1 MSKLLILV
9 TGFSLL
15 AFGAEV
21 EISVRF
27 DPEKHEI
34 FGSQWITF
42 SEPQEEAWFVVLAN
56 LGREPNPYVSPLIQ
70 DSIYVSG
77 FDPAWTRIERAV
89 WEKTGEDLPFEL
101 LPAPATYQTYSLSDV
116 LLRVFL
122 PSEAGKLRLDFR
134 TRFPHVWVEPGRLGD
149 IYTWRFGWHPILLP
163 EKPSEAFPLVLPFH
177 EYTVELELPEGWQA
191 FLPGEQKREGNVFK
205 TSFAQAVNSVALFFG
220 PKERFRTFQLES
232 GGRLLEGVALPG
244 DEAALR
250 ALLTWIP
257 EILSWYEERFGPYPE
272 KRILLVEHPTPVVV
286 AMTAEG
292 IVFLPRWFFSRENL
306 TAAGTLTRLGI
317 YILAH
322 ELAHFWWGIGAGVD
336 FDAENWLSE
345 GLCQYLSITWY
356 EERFGA
362 EGGNLFVFERKGL
375 GEELVDYALGFVN
388 LREHLT
394 ELPYLQL
401 FFYGFDEALVK
412 PTREVKYDQATADRL
427 YNKGYLVLR
436 ALAHVLGEENFHR
449 GLRAVMEKYRGKTLS
464 VSEFRKT
471 LEEETGQDLSEFF
484 ADWVLGEAWADY
496 GIRGFSQRRTETG
509 YWVELSLTYRGTGI
523 LPVPVL
529 LSGPEEKKETFTWTP
544 SGAPE
549 EKLEVALSFPVQEVI
564 LDPEHRIPDVDRLN
578 NRWPRRYVLALKNDL
593 PLDGYLVTMGSAGA
607 FALTYLDR
615 FGFAVYPQELSAE
628 AFVNFGRV
636 GSLSGWVQ
644 IQETLVGAL
653 TFTQNLWAT
662 PKTGSTATYWEW
674 VGNLSFTL
682 ARIPEWAFALGISW
696 SEVIARARAGSA
708 SFLFVPEFGY
718 GIQFNHTE
726 LFGLGPNFYLT
737 PTLSLGYAAPNLPQR
752 FWPSLSELRTQALS
766 LTGAPI
772 GQYKAAGILGVWLP
786 PYYPDYS
793 LGNAALVSKVRPRLF
808 LSGGQ
813 VWDDPR
819 ERRTYLEVGG
829 ELWITVEA
837 LGGLWAANFVVGLA
851 YPLLP
856 AGPTLLYFGL
866 GR

>member
-1 MSKLLILV
+1 MRKLWILLV
-9 TGFSLL
+9 GFSLL

-21 EISVRF
+21 KISVRF

-34 FGSQWITF
+34 FGSQWITL
-42 SEPQEEAWFVVLAN
+42 SEPQKEAWFLLLAN
-56 LGREPNPYVSPLIQ
+56 LGREPNPFISPLIQ
-70 DSIYVSG
+70 DSLYVSG
-77 FDPAWTRIERAV
+77 FDPSWTKIERAV
-89 WEKTGEDLPFEL
+89 WEKTGEELPFEL

-116 LLRVFL
+116 LLRVLL
-122 PSEAGKLRLDFR
+122 PSEGGTLRLDFR

-163 EKPSEAFPLVLPFH
+163 EKPSEAFPFVLPFH
-177 EYTVELELPEGWQA
+177 AYAVELELPEGWQA
-191 FLPGEQKREGNVFK
+191 FLPGEEESEGNVFR
-205 TSFAQAVNSVALFFG
+205 TRFPRPVNSVALFFG
-220 PKERFRTFQLES
+220 PKERFRTVKLES
-232 GGRLLEGVALPG
+232 AGRLLEGVALPG

-257 EILSWYEERFGPYPE
+257 EILSWYEERFGPYPG
-272 KRILLVEHPTPVVV
+272 KRILLVEHPTPVGV

-306 TAAGTLTRLGI
+306 TAAGTLSRLGI

-322 ELAHFWWGIGAGVD
+322 ELGHLWWGIGAGVD

-345 GLCQYLSITWY
+345 GLSQYLSITWY

-362 EGGNLFVFERKGL
+362 EGGNLFVFEKKGL
-375 GEELVDYALGFVN
+375 GEELVDYALGFLN

-412 PTREVKYDQATADRL
+412 PAREVKYDQATADRL

-436 ALAHVLGEENFHR
+436 ALAHVLGEENLQR
-449 GLRAVMEKYRGKTLS
+449 GLRAVMEKYRGRTLS
-464 VSEFRKT
+464 VSDFRRT

-496 GIRGFSQRRTETG
+496 GIRGFSQRRAETG
-509 YWVELSLTYRGTGI
+509 YRVELSLTYRGTGI

-529 LSGPEEKKETFTWTP
+529 LLGPEDKKETITWRP
-544 SGAPE
+544 SGSPE
-549 EKLEVALSFPVQEVI
+549 ERLEVALPFPVREVI
-564 LDPEHRIPDVDRLN
+564 LDPEHRVPDVDRLN

-593 PLDGYLVTMGSAGA
+593 PLDGYLVTMGSSGA
-607 FALTYLDR
+607 FTLTYLDR
-615 FGFAVYPQELSAE
+615 FGFAVYPRELSAE
-628 AFVNFGRV
+628 GFVNFGRM

-644 IQETLVGAL
+644 VQETLMGAL
-653 TFTQNLWAT
+653 TFTRNLWAT
-662 PKTGSTATYWEW
+662 PKTGSTATYWEK
-674 VGNLSFTL
+674 VGEVSLTL
-682 ARIPEWAFALGISW
+682 ARIPDWALVLGASW
-696 SEVIARARAGSA
+696 SESIARARAGGA
-708 SFLFVPEFGY
+708 SLILMPGIGY
-718 GIQFNHTE
+718 GIGFSHTE
-726 LFGLGPNFYLT
+726 LFSLGPNFYLT
-737 PTLSLGYAAPNLPQR
+737 PTLSLGFASPDLPQR
-752 FWPSLSELRTQALS
+752 FWPDLSELRTQALS
-766 LTGAPI
+766 PTG
-772 GQYKAAGILGVWLP
+772 GDWGRYKVAGVLGVWLP

-793 LGNAALVSKVRPRLF
+793 LANAALVSEVRPRLF

-813 VWDDPR
+813 VWDDPK

-856 AGPTLLYFGL
+856 EGPTLLYFGL

>member
-322 ELAHFWWGIGAGVD
+322 ELAHLWWGIGAGVD

-345 GLCQYLSITWY
+345 GLSQYLSITWY